1 MTDPAT
7 IHEKPA
13 STPHRR
19 WVRWAAIAGIAFVAI
34 QLVPYGRDH
43 ANPPVSAEP
52 PWTSPEV
59 RSLAARACFDCH
71 SNETKWPWYSNVAPV
86 SWLVT
91 YDTLEGRRKLNFS
104 EWDRAQREAD
114 EAGEAIR
121 EGEMPLPIYLPA
133 HPEARLTDA
142 EERVLADGLDATLG
156 VASVGRGEQPD
167 DDVEGEA
174 H

>member
-1 MTDPAT
+1 MSDSAPT
-7 IHEKPA
+7 HEKSAA
-13 STPHRR
+13 SPHRR
-19 WVRWAAIAGIAFVAI
+19 WRRWSSFAGIAFVAI

-43 ANPPVSAEP
+43 ANPPVTAEP

-59 RSLAARACFDCH
+59 RSLATRACFDCH

-91 YDTLEGRRKLNFS
+91 YDTLKGRRTLNFS
-104 EWDRAQREAD
+104 EWDRPQREAD
-114 EAGEAIR
+114 EAGEAVR

-142 EERVLADGLDATLG
+142 EKRILASGLDATLG
-156 VASVGRGEQPD
+156 AGTRGGGEQGD
-167 DDVEGEA
+167 GDGEIDED
-174 H
+174 